1 VVGRVA
7 KVERTFLFIVIE
19 GGSWAV
25 RGEWLAAAVQIQCFG
40 LGLRGEA
47 MGQSVAQR

>member
-1 VVGRVA
+1 VA
-7 KVERTFLFIVIE
+7 KVERTFSFIVIE

-25 RGEWLAAAVQIQCFG
+25 QGGWLAAIVQIQCFG

-47 MGQSVAQR
+47 MGQSVARR